1 LRYLEKTKKSPFAK
15 FKNYNTTANKLKDEK
30 ITNNDKEKKNEPE
43 KIYIRNKFICL
54 GKICNFNILQSD
66 PTKKKGKRLANF
78 KSNLIDSMKESTL
91 QIPIMSYSDYKKLK
105 QTTST

>member
-1 LRYLEKTKKSPFAK
+1 MKNEQQKT
-15 FKNYNTTANKLKDEK
+15 NK
-30 ITNNDKEKKNEPE
+30 DKEQKNEPE

-78 KSNLIDSMKESTL
+78 KSNLIDSMKSSDL
-91 QIPIMSYSDYKKLK
+91 QTPMMSYSDYKKLK
-105 QTTST
+105 QTTNA